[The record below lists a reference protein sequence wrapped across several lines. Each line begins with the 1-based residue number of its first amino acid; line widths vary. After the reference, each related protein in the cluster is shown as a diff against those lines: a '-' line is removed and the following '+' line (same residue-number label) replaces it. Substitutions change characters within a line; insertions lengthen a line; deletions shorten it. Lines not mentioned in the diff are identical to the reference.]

1 MLFIIITISRSSSRS
16 WNWAGSDDG
25 TGIAAGGGGCC
36 CWSPVAAAA
45 VAVDDVVVVL
55 CPEWTRTRDRCCS

>member
-1 MLFIIITISRSSSRS
+1 MLFIIITISRSSIRS

-36 CWSPVAAAA
+36 CWSPVAAA
-45 VAVDDVVVVL
+45 VDDVVVVVL
-55 CPEWTRTRDRCCS
+55 CPGWTRTRDRCCS